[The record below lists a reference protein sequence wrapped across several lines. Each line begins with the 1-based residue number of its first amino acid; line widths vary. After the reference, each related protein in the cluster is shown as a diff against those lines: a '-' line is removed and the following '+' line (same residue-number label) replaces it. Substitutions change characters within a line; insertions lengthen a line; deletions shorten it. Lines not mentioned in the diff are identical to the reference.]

1 MAMLDMIWLVS
12 VFAVSA
18 AVVWLSLHQG
28 WAWLLAVDVPN
39 SRSSHSLPIPR
50 VGGLLVMPWVLL
62 GAAILTA
69 KITLLSMTAVLVV
82 ISFADDKFGLPVVV
96 RLLAHLLLSALAAV
110 EIGAFG
116 LLPLL
121 LLTLVIAWMTNLF
134 NFMDG
139 ADGLAGGMAVFG
151 FGTYAV
157 AALYVGDL
165 LTAQFSLC
173 VVSGMLAFLLF
184 NFPPAKIFLGDAG
197 SISLGFLAA
206 VLGLLGWQSGSW
218 SFWFPLLVFSPF
230 IVDATVT
237 LLRRA
242 LRGERVW
249 QAHRE
254 HSYQKLMQI
263 GWSHRKTA
271 LAEYGLMATMAV
283 LALALL
289 HVERWVVLIVLS
301 IVAMMYAL
309 IIVAID
315 VKWRHFQ
322 HVAG

>member
-1 MAMLDMIWLVS
+1 MIWVVS
-12 VFAVSA
+12 VFAIS
-18 AVVWLSLHQG
+18 AVVVWVSLHQG
-28 WAWLLAVDVPN
+28 WAWRLAVDVPN

-69 KITLLSMTAVLVV
+69 KIILLSMAVVLVL

-96 RLLAHLLLSALAAV
+96 RLLAHLLLSVLAVV
-110 EIGAFG
+110 EIGVGGF
-116 LLPLL
+116 LPLF
-121 LLTLVIAWMTNLF
+121 LLTLAIAWMINLF

-151 FGTYAV
+151 FGAYAT
-157 AALYVGDL
+157 AALFAGDL

-184 NFPPAKIFLGDAG
+184 NFSPAKIFLGDAG

-206 VLGLLGWQSGSW
+206 VIGLLGWQSGSW
-218 SFWFPLLVFSPF
+218 GLWFPFLVFSPF

-254 HSYQKLMQI
+254 HSYQKLLRI

-271 LAEYGLMATMAV
+271 LAEYGLMAAMAF

-289 HVERWVVLIVLS
+289 QMETWVVAIVS
-301 IVAMMYAL
+301 AMVVLMYAL
-309 IIVAID
+309 IIAAID
-315 VKWRHFQ
+315 VKWRHFK

>member
-1 MAMLDMIWLVS
+1 MIGAVS
-12 VFAVSA
+12 VFVISTAL
-18 AVVWLSLHQG
+18 VWISLRQG
-28 WAWLLAVDVPN
+28 WAWRLAVDVPN
-39 SRSSHSLPIPR
+39 ARSLHSLPVPR

-62 GAAILTA
+62 GAAILTSKMMLA
-69 KITLLSMTAVLVV
+69 GLAGGLVM
-82 ISFADDKFGLPVVV
+82 ISFADDKFGLPVVIRFLV
-96 RLLAHLLLSALAAV
+96 HLLLSALAV
-110 EIGAFG
+110 INIGIDDLFSILA
-116 LLPLL
+116 
-121 LLTLVIAWMTNLF
+121 LTLAVSWMTNLF

-151 FGTYAV
+151 FGAYAA
-157 AALYVGDL
+157 AALNTGDL
-165 LTAQFSLC
+165 LTAQFALC
-173 VVSGMLAFLLF
+173 VVGGVLAFLLF
-184 NFPPAKIFLGDAG
+184 NFSPAKIFLGDAG

-206 VLGLLGWQSGSW
+206 VLGLLGWQSNSW
-218 SFWFPLLVFSPF
+218 DFWFPLLVFSPF

-254 HSYQKLMQI
+254 HSYQKLVQI

-271 LAEYGLMATMAV
+271 LAEYGLMAAMS
-283 LALALL
+283 LFALALL
-289 HVERWVVLIVLS
+289 HVEKWIVLIVL
-301 IVAMMYAL
+301 AMIAAMYAL